1 MNNTNLTNID
11 DFFIKLK
18 NGKISNENKEILYNL
33 VISLEKGTKLQK
45 ERFILFYNLN
55 SENSNYNFTSLGK
68 QQNCSSPAIRYS
80 IVRLRSFLVNLKD
93 ERKEIFEKLIKDS

>member
-11 DFFIKLK
+11 NFIIKLK
-18 NGKISNENKEILYNL
+18 NGKISNENKEILYSL

-55 SENSNYNFTSLGK
+55 SENSNYNFISLGK
-68 QQNCSSPAIRYS
+68 QQNCSSSAIR
-80 IVRLRSFLVNLKD
+80 
-93 ERKEIFEKLIKDS
+93 

>member
-1 MNNTNLTNID
+1 MNSTNLTNID
-11 DFFIKLK
+11 NFFIKLK

-55 SENSNYNFTSLGK
+55 SEIHTNYIL
-68 QQNCSSPAIRYS
+68 
-80 IVRLRSFLVNLKD
+80 
-93 ERKEIFEKLIKDS
+93 

>member
-11 DFFIKLK
+11 NFFIKLK
-18 NGKISNENKEILYNL
+18 NGKISNENKEILYSL

-55 SENSNYNFTSLGK
+55 SENSNYNFISLG
-68 QQNCSSPAIRYS
+68 
-80 IVRLRSFLVNLKD
+80 
-93 ERKEIFEKLIKDS
+93 